1 MNETKPIE
9 NNNKKVSDNNKKII
23 FANSIIIFACVI
35 FLLAV
40 AIIRFNII
48 DGRPLDK
55 TIIPYANLLVIFALC
70 FCVILFA
77 LKYLD
82 PKNYNTKMFG
92 VICFVIAINYAVCI
106 LIEKLSVF
114 AMPVTLTVLLLSVF
128 TNTKTAFLGNVF
140 SMLMLHITLMAMA
153 ASAEQPIPQMLLPIM
168 IFTITA
174 GTILSIVINT
184 DIRRLTYVINGVAV
198 NLISLPI
205 IILYQLIIAP
215 QSFMELLGELPFIA
229 FMVLGSVLLAL
240 LFQPIIEA
248 MFNINS
254 NFRFMELCD
263 HHRPLLLRLAKTAPG
278 TFNHSLTVANLAETC
293 ARAINENTYFARAAA
308 YYHDVGKLYN
318 NNMRFFKENQFSD
331 VNPHDGLTPEVSCD
345 IIRKHASQGKQ
356 ICAEYRIP
364 QEIADITAEH
374 HGTMPIFYF
383 YNKAK
388 EMTDREINIK
398 EYCYQGPI
406 PSSKVAAIIMI
417 CDAAE
422 ATVRA
427 MKEPTYEKVE
437 KIVKDIIDQ
446 RLRYGQ
452 FDNCDITLKEL
463 AIIKN
468 TIVHAFGGLYHER
481 IQYPEV

>member
-1 MNETKPIE
+1 MSETKPIE
-9 NNNKKVSDNNKKII
+9 NNKKIIDNNNNKKII

-35 FLLAV
+35 FLLTV
-40 AIIRFNII
+40 AIIRFNIM

-55 TIIPYANLLVIFALC
+55 TIIPYVSLLVIFALC

-82 PKNYNTKMFG
+82 LPNYNTKMFG
-92 VICFVIAINYAVCI
+92 VICFIIAVNYAVCI
-106 LIEKLSVF
+106 LIEKLSIF

-128 TNTKTAFLGNVF
+128 TNAKTAFLGNVF
-140 SMLMLHITLMAMA
+140 SALMLFITLTAMA
-153 ASAEQPIPQMLLPIM
+153 VSGGQPIPQMLLPII

-184 DIRRLTYVINGVAV
+184 DIRRFTYVIRGSAV

-215 QSFMELLGELPFIA
+215 QSFMGLLSELPFAA
-229 FMVLGSVLLAL
+229 FMVLGTVLLAL
-240 LFQPIIEA
+240 LLQPIIEVI
-248 MFNINS
+248 FNINS

-263 HHRPLLLRLAKTAPG
+263 HHRPLLLRLAKSAPG

-308 YYHDVGKLYN
+308 YYHDVGKLN
-318 NNMRFFKENQFSD
+318 NTRFFKENQFND
-331 VNPHDGLTPEVSCD
+331 TNPHDGLTPEVSCD

-356 ICAEYRIP
+356 VCAEYRIP

-437 KIVKDIIDQ
+437 KTVKDIIDQ